1 MQITVNSIQKGADEF
16 ASEIGAYKKMAAKF
30 AAVREQTFFN
40 ASIARAQAAS
50 REFALRAYDEI
61 YLPRLSG
68 YVVALD
74 ERGQALDSVEFAE
87 MLKDK
92 SVVSFFIG
100 GAYGL
105 SENFKAKADKIISL
119 SRLTLAHKIAKLLL
133 FEQIFRTLC
142 INANHPYHK

>member
-16 ASEIGAYKKMAAKF
+16 ANEISAYKKMAAKF

-40 ASIARAQAAS
+40 ANIARAQSTSA
-50 REFALRAYDEI
+50 ELALKAYDEA

-74 ERGQALDSVEFAE
+74 ERGQELDSVEFAS

-92 SVVSFFIG
+92 SAVSFFIG
-100 GAYGL
+100 GAFGL

-133 FEQIFRTLC
+133 FEQIFRALC
-142 INANHPYHK
+142 INATHPYHK